1 MNMHTEYADRKNGRK
16 PVGYPHP
23 ATKPF
28 LESTFGIITY
38 QEQVMQLARDMAGY
52 SASEA
57 DDLRKAMGKKIK
69 SVMDAQKEKFVAGCI
84 AQGHPPKLGKELWDS
99 VEPFAGYGFNLSHSA
114 CYAFVALQTAYLKA
128 HYPAEYM
135 AALLTSTKR
144 DKDRT
149 ALYLSECRTIGVE
162 VQVPDVNE
170 SLVDFNVADGKIR
183 FGMSAVRNVGEAVV
197 EKIVAARSERGRF
210 EDFPDFCENVDIDVL
225 NKRTIESLI
234 KAGAFDSLGYARK
247 GLLLKFEEIIEAIVE
262 RRRNEEA
269 GQFSLFGGAESEVSV
284 VSYEVSTDEWGQ
296 RTKLAFEKEMLGLF
310 ISDHPLLSMTST
322 LRAAGVT
329 PILGLWDMADGSNVT
344 IGGVISGVTRRYTK
358 NGDPMLFFRLE
369 DLESGVEVACF
380 PKTVAQYA
388 PMVAEDGIVLI
399 SGRLDHLRRRAPPVG
414 SAGPDRTR
422 RSRARSAARHRQGP
436 EGSARP
442 ADRAGARGGEYV
454 REAVPRPGR
463 RQRAVVPRSARRAA
477 QSADGAA
484 ADGEAAN
491 PARPAGDG
499 DAACAASFLRNASA
513 GERRRPPLD
522 PGAAGTRQPVDH
534 TDLYRRR
541 CGAFDESAR

>member
-1 MNMHTEYADRKNGRK
+1 MGAVESLGLLKMDFLGLRNLATIERTLELIELGHGVRVDIDSIPLDDEKTFELLQAAETVGVFQLEGSAMRALIRQLRPENFEHIIAVNALYRPGPMGMNMHTEYADRKNGRK

-247 GLLLKFEEIIEAIVE
+247 GLC
-262 RRRNEEA
+262 R
-269 GQFSLFGGAESEVSV
+269 
-284 VSYEVSTDEWGQ
+284 
-296 RTKLAFEKEMLGLF
+296 
-310 ISDHPLLSMTST
+310 
-322 LRAAGVT
+322 
-329 PILGLWDMADGSNVT
+329 
-344 IGGVISGVTRRYTK
+344 
-358 NGDPMLFFRLE
+358 
-369 DLESGVEVACF
+369 
-380 PKTVAQYA
+380 
-388 PMVAEDGIVLI
+388 
-399 SGRLDHLRRRAPPVG
+399 
-414 SAGPDRTR
+414 
-422 RSRARSAARHRQGP
+422 
-436 EGSARP
+436 
-442 ADRAGARGGEYV
+442 
-454 REAVPRPGR
+454 
-463 RQRAVVPRSARRAA
+463 
-477 QSADGAA
+477 
-484 ADGEAAN
+484 
-491 PARPAGDG
+491 
-499 DAACAASFLRNASA
+499 
-513 GERRRPPLD
+513 
-522 PGAAGTRQPVDH
+522 
-534 TDLYRRR
+534 
-541 CGAFDESAR
+541 